1 MAIVLP
7 SLPAVS
13 SDYGYTCQCW
23 LKTQIDR
30 ICYVKPWIWF
40 STSFSAWSNVDS
52 SNPCWLYLDLS
63 RAVHQKDVGSRL
75 IRDLKAQMLRS
86 IGSSSLP
93 AADAHNLKAHVTTV
107 ALAEFRSEVWRLDLN
122 KISINRGKPLSVL
135 KTDWR
140 NNAQNEITK
149 NPPQV
154 LQSDEYLI
162 QDLQQSGQNVEYEVI
177 IEG

>member
-1 MAIVLP
+1 
-7 SLPAVS
+7 
-13 SDYGYTCQCW
+13 
-23 LKTQIDR
+23 
-30 ICYVKPWIWF
+30 
-40 STSFSAWSNVDS
+40 
-52 SNPCWLYLDLS
+52 
-63 RAVHQKDVGSRL
+63 
-75 IRDLKAQMLRS
+75 MLRS

-93 AADAHNLKAHVTTV
+93 AADAHNLKAHVTTA

-135 KTDWR
+135 KTDLR

>member
-1 MAIVLP
+1 MLRKEAHNGHRTAKPAGCFVGLRLHLSVLAQDANRP
-7 SLPAVS
+7 NLLRQAMDLVL
-13 SDYGYTCQCW
+13 DKLQRLVY
-23 LKTQIDR
+23 
-30 ICYVKPWIWF
+30 
-40 STSFSAWSNVDS
+40 VDS

-93 AADAHNLKAHVTTV
+93 AADAHNLKAHVTTA

-154 LQSDEYLI
+154 LQSDEYL
-162 QDLQQSGQNVEYEVI
+162 
-177 IEG
+177 